1 MNIKINIFPQL
12 GVRGLLFAG
21 LLLMMSS
28 CNFFSLDT
36 PNDPNNPSLGSVSQN
51 ASRTQVQNLVTGLE
65 SRHRDYLFTVTML
78 YGTMGRE
85 LWYLN
90 ASDPRWQTDWL
101 GMNGRQ
107 ATATMF
113 GYLNTYQQPYFAI
126 RQALTVIDAVNNT
139 NTFTTE
145 EKNAISGFAKTLMAY
160 QYMIVAMG
168 QYDNG
173 IRIDVKDIQNPGP
186 FLPLAESLTQIKRI
200 LDEGNTELGGGG
212 TGNFPLRLTTGFTGN
227 GFGTI
232 AALRQMNRAI
242 AARLALYRQDWQG
255 ALDAVNA
262 SFYSATGSLEAGPAH
277 TYGAPP
283 DTFNPLFFVRNA
295 NVTTMMVVHPSVLR
309 DTIAGDARVR
319 TKFFRRTS
327 PVSVTSDGTPLAG
340 QYQDNRYALNTS
352 EIKFFRNEELVL
364 IAAEANAQLNKT
376 PEAVT
381 AINRIRTAAGIG
393 NYTGA
398 TTKDA
403 LINEILFQRRYSL
416 WAEPWGHRWVDL
428 RRYDRLNATNV
439 DVTIDRGTIFRQ
451 LARPQAEINWD
462 EYVKTR

>member
-1 MNIKINIFPQL
+1 MKKILIYIPVF
-12 GVRGLLFAG
+12 VG
-21 LLLMMSS
+21 LLLMNS
-28 CNFFSLDT
+28 CNFFTLEA

-65 SRHRDYLFTVTML
+65 SRHRDYVFTVTML
-78 YGTMGRE
+78 FGSLGRE

-126 RQALTVIDAVNNT
+126 RQAQTVVDAVNNT
-139 NTFTTE
+139 NAFTTQ
-145 EKNAISGFAKTLMAY
+145 EKAAVSGFAKTIMGY
-160 QYMIVAMG
+160 QYMIAAMG
-168 QYDNG
+168 QYENG
-173 IRIDVKDIQNPGP
+173 IRIDVKDVQNPGP
-186 FLPLAESLTQIKRI
+186 FVPLPEAMTQIKRI
-200 LDEGNTELGGGG
+200 LDEGNTELGNAG
-212 TGNFPLRLTTGFTGN
+212 TGNFPLRLTSGFTGN

-232 AALRQMNRAI
+232 AAIRQMNRAI
-242 AARLALYRQDWQG
+242 AARLAVYRQDWQG
-255 ALDAVNA
+255 AVEALGG
-262 SFYSATGSLEAGPAH
+262 SFYNATGSLEAGPAH

-283 DTFNPLFFVRNA
+283 DSFNPLFFVLNA
-295 NVTTMMVVHPSVLR
+295 NVSTMMVVHPSVLR
-309 DTIAGDARVR
+309 DTIQGDARVR
-319 TKFFRRTS
+319 SKFFRRNAA
-327 PVSVTSDGTPLAG
+327 VSVTSDGTPLAG
-340 QYQDNRYALNTS
+340 LFQDRRYPLNTS
-352 EIKFFRNEELVL
+352 EIKFMRNEELVL
-364 IAAEANAQLNKT
+364 IAAEANAQLGNT
-376 PEAVT
+376 QAAVA

-393 NYTGA
+393 AYSGA

-403 LINEILFQRRYSL
+403 LINEILFQRRFSL

-428 RRYDRLNATNV
+428 RRYDRLNAQNV
-439 DVTIDRGTIFRQ
+439 DVTIDRGTIFKQ